1 MSGWER
7 RARLGSSKSDA
18 AEAEGVGDD
27 GDRAD
32 AHGGAGE
39 HRVQQPAGERVENAG
54 GEGEAEEVVGEGPEE
69 VLLDVAE
76 GGAGEVHGADEGG
89 EVAFDEDEAGAV
101 HGDIG
106 AGAHGNADLGGGEGG
121 GVVEAVAGEDHAL
134 ATGLVDVDELLFR
147 GGGGVGVETVER
159 EFFRDGAGGGGAV
172 AGDHNEL
179 ETEAAEFGESGGGGG
194 LDGVFEGEGADELA
208 VGDDADDGGTGDGG
222 GAVGVGG
229 AADDDLAAADLG
241 PDAEAG
247 SGGEIGDGRKSEAA
261 FAGGGDDGAGER
273 VFAGGFG
280 GGGAGGGGGAAGGIA
295 RGAGAV

>member
-1 MSGWER
+1 MPIFLSSLDAGSKLVTLLR
-7 RARLGSSKSDA
+7 LRCITIGNFDGVHVGHQALLSRAR
-18 AEAEGVGDD
+18 
-27 GDRAD
+27 
-32 AHGGAGE
+32 
-39 HRVQQPAGERVENAG
+39 
-54 GEGEAEEVVGEGPEE
+54 
-69 VLLDVAE
+69 VL
-76 GGAGEVHGADEGG
+76 
-89 EVAFDEDEAGAV
+89 
-101 HGDIG
+101 
-106 AGAHGNADLGGGEGG
+106 
-121 GVVEAVAGEDHAL
+121 
-134 ATGLVDVDELLFR
+134 
-147 GGGGVGVETVER
+147 
-159 EFFRDGAGGGGAV
+159 AGGGGAV

-194 LDGVFEGEGADELA
+194 LDDVFEGEGADELA